1 MVFLLVNLLLA
12 FLKIKLIQY
21 ILKASQK
28 IISWFDNDIAEQKLK
43 DISFDFFR
51 AIPFIVLHL
60 GCLAVFWVGI
70 TPTAFWVALGL
81 YCIRMFAI
89 TGFYHRYF
97 SHKTF
102 KTNRFTQF
110 CFAFL
115 AATSGQRGPLWW
127 ASWHRLHH
135 QHADKENDPHSPV
148 VHGFIESHLGWF
160 FRPIAFKTKLTVI
173 NDFAKYPELRWLN
186 RFDIVAPIS
195 LAIALMVVGYFLD
208 IYLPSLHTNALQ
220 MLVWGFFVSTVF
232 LFHATCCINSLA
244 HQWGKRD
251 YQTQDESKN
260 NWLLAIITLGEGWHN
275 NHHFYPATVKQ
286 GFKWWQIDITFYI
299 LWFFSKV
306 GIVHNLR
313 LTFPKKEYEN
323 E

>member
-1 MVFLLVNLLLA
+1 M
-12 FLKIKLIQY
+12 IQR
-21 ILKASQK
+21 
-28 IISWFDNDIAEQKLK
+28 IISWLDNDLAEQQLK
-43 DISFDFFR
+43 DTSFDFFR
-51 AIPFIVLHL
+51 AIPFILLHL
-60 GCLAVFWVGI
+60 GCLGVFWVGI
-70 TPTAFWVALGL
+70 SPTALWVALGL

-102 KTNRFTQF
+102 KTNRVMQF

-160 FRPIAFKTKLTVI
+160 FRPTAFKTKLTII
-173 NDFAKYPELRWLN
+173 NDFAKYPELCWLN
-186 RFDIVAPIS
+186 RFDIVAPLS
-195 LAIALMVVGYFLD
+195 LAVALMILGYLLP
-208 IYLPSLHTNALQ
+208 IYSPSLNTNPLQ
-220 MLVWGFFVSTVF
+220 MLVWGFFVSTVL

-244 HQWGKRD
+244 HQLGKRD
-251 YQTQDESKN
+251 YQTKDHSKN
-260 NWLLAIITLGEGWHN
+260 NWLLAIVTLGEGWHN

-299 LWFFSKV
+299 LWFFSKL

-313 LTFPKKEYEN
+313 LTFPKKEYNHE
-323 E
+323 